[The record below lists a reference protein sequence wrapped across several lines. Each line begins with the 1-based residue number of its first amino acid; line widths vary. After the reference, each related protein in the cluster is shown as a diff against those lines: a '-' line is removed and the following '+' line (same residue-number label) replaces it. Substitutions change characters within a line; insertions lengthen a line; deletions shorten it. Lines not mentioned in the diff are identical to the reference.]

1 MEAPVTIIVP
11 SLQMG
16 ELLLFLKYLYSNKVE
31 QMFNKEDVG
40 VIENVCQIL
49 QIDLDMKVLENQQQ
63 ENDEMPQP
71 QPSSADSEIK
81 DDKIFRERRLR
92 ELGKLKTKI
101 SCKFC
106 QEVFPFS
113 LLGKH
118 VKLKHPEQ
126 ENCCL
131 VCETQ
136 CSTRTELEE
145 HIQQHRPDN
154 IYYLSCE
161 RCDRVVLSQYQ
172 LQMHKKSHNI
182 KNLASL
188 PCPHCD
194 KTFQIKDKLNKHI
207 ELHQSGRLDRKFPCD
222 QCDKVF
228 SKQYDL
234 GRHIKSHSGVKTH
247 FCDVCGDRFVDGTR
261 LKQHKWIHANHKGL
275 KCPMC
280 EQSFRMRSHLNSHLA
295 SFHPASAQIQDK
307 LLECSLC
314 RRRFAFAY
322 KLKQHLEWHN
332 LDQVGR
338 VESDTTEYN
347 ILNMNI
353 VDSVDQTS

>member
-1 MEAPVTIIVP
+1 MTVIVP
-11 SLQMG
+11 SLQIG

-31 QMFNKEDVG
+31 QMFNKEDVS

-49 QIDLDMKVLENQQQ
+49 QIDLDMKVYENRSPQ
-63 ENDEMPQP
+63 EMTEPNN
-71 QPSSADSEIK
+71 EIK

-92 ELGKLKTKI
+92 ELSKLKTKI

-118 VKLKHPEQ
+118 VRLKHPDQ
-126 ENCCL
+126 ENSCL
-131 VCETQ
+131 ACSTQCET
-136 CSTRTELEE
+136 RKDLEE
-145 HIQQHRPDN
+145 HIQQHSQHN

-161 RCDRVVLSQYQ
+161 RCDKVVLSQYQ

-182 KNLASL
+182 KNLTTL

-207 ELHQSGRLDRKFPCD
+207 ELHQSGQLDKKFACD
-222 QCDKVF
+222 QCDKIF

-234 GRHIKSHSGVKTH
+234 GRHIKSHKGIKSH
-247 FCDVCGDRFVDGTR
+247 FCDVCGDKFVDGTR
-261 LKQHKWIHANHKGL
+261 LKQHKWIHTNHKGL
-275 KCPMC
+275 KCPIC
-280 EQSFRMRSHLNSHLA
+280 EQSFRMKSHLNSHLA
-295 SFHPASAQIQDK
+295 SFHPSSVEIQDK
-307 LLECSLC
+307 LLECSQC
-314 RRRFAFAY
+314 RRRFAYEY

-332 LDQVGR
+332 LDQAGR
-338 VESDTTEYN
+338 VECDTTEYN
-347 ILNMNI
+347 IVNMNI
-353 VDSVDQTS
+353 VDSVDQTILQPQ